1 MTSPPAGRTSGGP
14 SYRDL
19 IAWQK
24 AVDLTVRVYQ
34 ITERWPKAET
44 YGLTS
49 QAQRSA
55 SSVPANVAEGQGLGT
70 PKQFHHHL
78 CIANGSLCE
87 LETHPIVAQRLG
99 YIDQPTLDGVMKQ
112 SSEVARL
119 LFGLMR
125 SLK

>member
-1 MTSPPAGRTSGGP
+1 MAEGG
-14 SYRDL
+14 D
-19 IAWQK
+19 
-24 AVDLTVRVYQ
+24 VRVDESGA
-34 ITERWPKAET
+34 TV
-44 YGLTS
+44 S
-49 QAQRSA
+49 
-55 SSVPANVAEGQGLGT
+55 SSVPANIAEGQGLGT

-87 LETHPIVAQRLG
+87 LETHLIVAHRLG
-99 YIDQPTLDGVMKQ
+99 YVDQATLDAVIRQ